1 MVKKLNQKEKQKN
14 KKIKPY
20 FFCRLNKQ
28 QIILSQCKK
37 CSELKYKEIKAIK
50 KKRNK
55 LAKLEKNRFS
65 IITKDLEH
73 CYLCIKQGIM
83 DIPKDDFHELCEG
96 KNRQVSMK
104 YGLVIPICRKCH
116 NLVTND
122 KTLQDKLHKVA
133 GLKISMQKL
142 VAFLHTNNRISVKI
156 NNENNSIYSSIKA
169 NKQE

>member
-1 MVKKLNQKEKQKN
+1 MNCIYLTKRTKN
-14 KKIKPY
+14 YKPY
-20 FFCRLNKQ
+20 FFCRLSKQ
-28 QIILSQCKK
+28 QIILYDCKN
-37 CSELKYKEIKAIK
+37 CSDLKYKEIKAIK

-116 NLVTND
+116 EKVTND

-133 GLKISMQKL
+133 QKE
-142 VAFLHTNNRISVKI
+142 FKKHYKT
-156 NNENNSIYSSIKA
+156 ENFIQVFGENYL
-169 NKQE
+169 